1 MIDTRELFKAL
12 YFLIEGESKMRDKI
26 INDIMLAMKNKEK
39 EKLSVLRMVKGAIQL
54 EEINKKKNLDDNE
67 VIAVIS
73 KQIKTRKE
81 SITEFAKGNRQD
93 LITQTEKE
101 IEILNEYMPEQLSET
116 EILSIIDQAI
126 EELKPKAMS
135 DMGKIMKEIN
145 PKLLGKADM
154 SLVSKL
160 VKEKL
165 SDIK

>member
-1 MIDTRELFKAL
+1 
-12 YFLIEGESKMRDKI
+12 MRDKI
-26 INDIMLAMKNKEK
+26 INDIMSAMKSKDK
-39 EKLSVLRMVKGAIQL
+39 DKLSVLRMVKGAIQL

-81 SITEFAKGNRQD
+81 SIVEFTKGNRQD
-93 LITQTEKE
+93 LIAQTEQE
-101 IEILNEYMPEQLSET
+101 IAILQEYMPEQLSDT
-116 EILSIIDQAI
+116 EILAIIDEAI
-126 EELKPKAMS
+126 EKINPQAMS

-145 PKLLGKADM
+145 PKLIGKADM
-154 SLVSKL
+154 SLVSQL

>member
-1 MIDTRELFKAL
+1 
-12 YFLIEGESKMRDKI
+12 MRDKI
-26 INDIMLAMKNKEK
+26 INDIMIAMKNKEK

-81 SITEFAKGNRQD
+81 SIVEFAKGNRQD
-93 LITQTEKE
+93 LIDQTEKE
-101 IEILNEYMPEQLSET
+101 IEILNEYMPEQLSEE
-116 EILSIIDQAI
+116 EILLIINKAI
-126 EELKPKAMS
+126 EELKPQAIS

-145 PKLLGKADM
+145 PKLIGKADM

>member
-1 MIDTRELFKAL
+1 
-12 YFLIEGESKMRDKI
+12 MRDKI
-26 INDIMLAMKNKEK
+26 INDIMIAMKNKEK

-81 SITEFAKGNRQD
+81 SIVEFTKGNRQD
-93 LITQTEKE
+93 LIDQTEKE
-101 IEILNEYMPEQLSET
+101 IEILNEYMPEQLSEE
-116 EILSIIDQAI
+116 EILLIINKAI
-126 EELKPKAMS
+126 EELKPQAIS

-145 PKLLGKADM
+145 PKLIGKADM

-160 VKEKL
+160 VKAKL

>member
-1 MIDTRELFKAL
+1 
-12 YFLIEGESKMRDKI
+12 MRDRI

-67 VIAVIS
+67 VISVIS

-81 SITEFAKGNRQD
+81 SIVEFAKGNRND
-93 LITQTEKE
+93 LIEQTEKE
-101 IEILNEYMPEQLSET
+101 IEILNEYMPEQLSEE
-116 EILSIIDQAI
+116 EILLIINKAI
-126 EELKPKAMS
+126 EELKPQTIS

-145 PKLLGKADM
+145 PRLVGKADM
-154 SLVSKL
+154 SLVSRL